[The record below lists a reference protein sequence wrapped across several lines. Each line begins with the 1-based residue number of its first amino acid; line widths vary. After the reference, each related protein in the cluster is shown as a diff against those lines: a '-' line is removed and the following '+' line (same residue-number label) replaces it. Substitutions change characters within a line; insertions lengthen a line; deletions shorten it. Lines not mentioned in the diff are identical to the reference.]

1 LKTILIDIIFSKK
14 TGRLF
19 SHLAFWAIV
28 YAFFVVFFGRS
39 SQDYQT
45 TIIFVSILFPLAI
58 ATTYFLIYY
67 LIPKFLLQGRKV
79 LFSLLLAYLFVITF
93 WLSGLISIFI
103 FTIIADYQVKSAAPI
118 AFDSLSLI
126 VGLYF
131 VILVAV
137 AIKQVKRAFQMQ
149 QTNTSLEQMKLETE
163 LKLKE
168 AELKLLRAQIHPHF
182 LFNTL
187 NNLYGLALEKSE
199 LAPDLVLRLSDLL
212 DYMLYRCNQPKVSL
226 KNELK
231 YIRNYIEI
239 EQIRYGTKLKLKI
252 NISGDADSLEIAP
265 MLLLPFVE
273 NAFKHG
279 TSKQISNPFIHINV
293 NIQGETL
300 NFSIV
305 NSKTQL
311 AEKEESYTQGIG
323 LKNVGKRLELLYPE
337 KYKLNI
343 SPEASTFKVD
353 FEIILDRATENNKS
367 NKNEIQVLNYRR

>member
-1 LKTILIDIIFSKK
+1 VYFQPPLIRILKTILIDIIFSKK

-239 EQIRYGTKLKLKI
+239 EQIRYGKKLKLE
-252 NISGDADSLEIAP
+252 ISVNGDADSLEIAP

-279 TSKQISNPFIHINV
+279 KKRVTNPGIIIKV
-293 NIQGETL
+293 DATVRLL
-300 NFSIV
+300 NFVVSNYIIETETTDKIEH
-305 NSKTQL
+305 S
-311 AEKEESYTQGIG
+311 GIG
-323 LKNVGKRLELLYPE
+323 LKNIRRRLELLFPGSHDLTITARDGRYNVN
-337 KYKLNI
+337 L
-343 SPEASTFKVD
+343 
-353 FEIILDRATENNKS
+353 IIYGK
-367 NKNEIQVLNYRR
+367 I